1 MPKKETE
8 FPEVLGLRVN
18 TETLKKLGAMAKAEL
33 RPVASMARIVLME
46 GLAAREKKTAKK
58 KKPA

>member
-18 TETLKKLGAMAKAEL
+18 TETLKKLEAMAKAEL

-46 GLAAREKKTAKK
+46 GLASREKKSAKK
-58 KKPA
+58 KKPS

>member
-18 TETLKKLGAMAKAEL
+18 TETLKKLETMARAEL
-33 RPVASMARIVLME
+33 RPVASMARIILME
-46 GLAAREKKTAKK
+46 GIAAREKKEKAAK
-58 KKPA
+58 